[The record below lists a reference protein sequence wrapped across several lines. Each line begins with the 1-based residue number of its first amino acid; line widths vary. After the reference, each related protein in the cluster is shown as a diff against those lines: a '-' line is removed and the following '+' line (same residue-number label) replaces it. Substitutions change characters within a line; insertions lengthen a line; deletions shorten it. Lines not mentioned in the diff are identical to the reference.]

1 MVQNYTEYTPYLIDD
16 YGLFR
21 YNYSIVPINRYLCTK
36 NNTLMEIRQLRYFV
50 EVARLKSYSLA
61 SKTLFITQSTIS
73 QQISKLEEE
82 LGVEL
87 LTRDTRHVALS
98 DYGEQFYP
106 CAVKVLDDAR
116 AGAERIRDVM
126 NLNIGTLSVGSTYT
140 FSPLLKQTVLEFY
153 RLYPHI
159 RLNIIITSKEELIHK
174 LLDRELDLALTYK
187 SPVDDERIESHIL
200 FQSRLCLIGSAMTL
214 KGLSKEVTVK
224 DLAHFPLA
232 LPSKGLQSR
241 DTVES
246 ILYTEDVNLDIRLE
260 INSVRSLLD
269 LVVNSSMATMLSEE
283 AIQGE
288 KGLEAI
294 PIAHPDGRMDGC
306 YHYLKGAYHK
316 KAAHKFVELLKQRNS
331 SIRQKNVNL

>member
-1 MVQNYTEYTPYLIDD
+1 LRIQS
-16 YGLFR
+16 FF
-21 YNYSIVPINRYLCTK
+21 
-36 NNTLMEIRQLRYFV
+36 MELRQLRYFV

-87 LTRDTRHVALS
+87 LARDTRHVALS

-106 CAVKVLDDAR
+106 CALQVLEDAR
-116 AGAERIRDVM
+116 AGTDRIRDVM
-126 NLNIGTLSVGSTYT
+126 NLHVGTLSVGSTYA
-140 FSPLLKQTVLEFY
+140 FSPLLKQTVLDFY
-153 RLYPHI
+153 RQFPNVK
-159 RLNIIITSKEELIHK
+159 LNIIITSKEELMQK
-174 LLDRELDLALTYK
+174 MLDRELDLALTYK
-187 SPVDDERIESHIL
+187 SPVGDERIESHQL
-200 FQSRLCLIGSAMTL
+200 FQSRLCLIGRIGTL
-214 KGLSKEVTVK
+214 KGLGKEVKVQQ
-224 DLAHFPLA
+224 LSRFPLA

-246 ILYTEDVNLDIRLE
+246 MLYTEDVNLDIRLE

-269 LVVNSSMATMLSEE
+269 LVANSSLATMLSEE

-306 YHYLKGAYHK
+306 YHYLKGSYHK
-316 KAAHKFVELLKQRNS
+316 KTAQKFVELLRQRNTS
-331 SIRQKNVNL
+331 NHNFMIQ